1 MPGTEWKQSWN
12 PPPPH
17 DKWCAWLLFFLS
29 AVKVT
34 WRNATCSFC
43 LVGCGFFFFLGRW
56 VGWSRIFSDIGNFW
70 LILWVSINSHV
81 QFWSF
86 WGFVLFLVGFFC
98 DNTSHVI
105 WLKFLKWVNLG
116 NMSTF
121 TSSCCPKW
129 QLKQRDCYRDEVIK
143 KEKKKKRCYYI

>member
-1 MPGTEWKQSWN
+1 MCLATVFSFCGQS
-12 PPPPH
+12 H
-17 DKWCAWLLFFLS
+17 VKKCYLFFLFG
-29 AVKVT
+29 
-34 WRNATCSFC
+34 WLC
-43 LVGCGFFFFLGRW
+43 FFFPGGW
-56 VGWSRIFSDIGNFW
+56 VGWSRIFTDIGNFW
-70 LILWVSINSHV
+70 LILWVGINSHV

-86 WGFVLFLVGFFC
+86 WGFVLVLLGFFC

-143 KEKKKKRCYYI
+143 KEKKKKKVLLHLEVWILTKNEHRGCMFFH